1 MDQLLGYFGVDGY
14 LFKTNAERI
23 RLVLSLVTKFLLV
36 TIADAFLCKLLQK
49 FKLDYGIGISI
60 QCLAW

>member
-23 RLVLSLVTKFLLV
+23 RLVLSLVTTSSSVLASHHPRCISLQI
-36 TIADAFLCKLLQK
+36 IAK
-49 FKLDYGIGISI
+49 I
-60 QCLAW
+60 